1 MIKAIEVLE
10 KAREEKISL
19 GAFNVGNLAIAKAV
33 IEEAQERNTPVIVQ
47 MSPNET
53 EYFGMDNFLDVVS
66 NLRQKA
72 DVPIITNL
80 DHGAD
85 LISCQKAIEA
95 GFDMVHFDGSSLPYE
110 ENVKIAKILVE
121 EAHSKDVLV
130 EGELDKI
137 LGSSEVHDQGG
148 EITQDF
154 YTDPRMA
161 SEFVSAT
168 GIDTLAVFVGNKHG
182 TYPDPL
188 RIDLLRLEEIRKST
202 SCFLCLHGG
211 SGVEAQDIKKASCFV
226 NKINVN
232 TELRIAYKETLENV
246 LRGTDD
252 LAIYKIMPP
261 VIAAVKRVVGEK
273 IDLFSCQELKAQEK
287 VQEETQEEFQNIGKN
302 LGEDYEI

>member
-1 MIKAIEVLE
+1 MIKAKEILE
-10 KAREEKISL
+10 KAAEERIAL
-19 GAFNVGNLAIAKAV
+19 GAFNAGNFAIVKAV
-33 IEEAQERNTPVIVQ
+33 IEQAQEKKTAVIVQ

-53 EYFGMDNFLDVVS
+53 EYFGMKNFLDIVS
-66 NLRQKA
+66 NLKQKA

-110 ENVKIAKILVE
+110 ENVKISKIIVE
-121 EAHSKDVLV
+121 EAHKRGVLV
-130 EGELDKI
+130 EGEIDKI
-137 LGSSEVHDQGG
+137 LGSSEVH
-148 EITQDF
+148 EQDIEDNQDL
-154 YTDPRMA
+154 YTDPKMA
-161 SEFVSAT
+161 AEFVSAT
-168 GIDTLAVFVGNKHG
+168 GIDTLAVFVGNRHG

-188 RIDLLRLEEIRKST
+188 RIDLPRLRQIKENT

-211 SGVEAQDIKKASCFV
+211 SGVENADIRKASCIV

-246 LRGTDD
+246 LRGTED

-261 VIAAVKRVVGEK
+261 VIAAVKKVVEEK
-273 IDLFSCQELKAQEK
+273 IDLFSCQEI
-287 VQEETQEEFQNIGKN
+287 EEQKESREELENIGKN
-302 LGEDYEI
+302 LGESYEI